1 MTARFDRGAGIPCH
15 RDIGVGVTPTHSRV
29 ADIRRRFL
37 LGEYDT
43 DYVVTEVARRI
54 LASQELGQR
63 AAAATTSHRAPI
75 TEVHHDAPHETRSG
89 RRAECISH

>member
-15 RDIGVGVTPTHSRV
+15 SDIGVGITPTYCRV
-29 ADIRRRFL
+29 ADIRRRYL

-54 LASQELGQR
+54 LASPELGQR
-63 AAAATTSHRAPI
+63 SASTTTSHQRTDYRGPSRC
-75 TEVHHDAPHETRSG
+75 PH
-89 RRAECISH
+89 